1 MILIYL
7 NGVRHMFN
15 ISKLTQ
21 SLSSDSIVDGIQ
33 EPRTFYINSVQMNK
47 RIIDD
52 HKNWNI
58 LFIKEAIKIK
68 EKKAIL
74 NTGLKVSKE
83 LLLF

>member
-7 NGVRHMFN
+7 NGAHHMSN

-33 EPRTFYINSVQMNK
+33 DPRTSHINSVQMNK
-47 RIIDD
+47 RIIDH
-52 HKNWNI
+52 HKNCNI
-58 LFIKEAIKIK
+58 LLIKEVIKIK

-74 NTGLKVSKE
+74 NTGLNVSRE
-83 LLLF
+83 LQLF